1 MPNLDRIALVV
12 ALSLALPARS
22 RADDAPPSSAPRRVG
37 ELGASSVL
45 AFGLLPAASIGP
57 SVEASLRWL
66 DASLSVEARVLR
78 ALGRGPSAAS
88 LVGPEST
95 AGLGLMSICR
105 HEEAVFVCTSFQT
118 GAVAADV
125 DRSLK
130 PTYGGELSWM
140 ITSGL
145 RGGAAWRLARHLEL
159 RSFLELHAV
168 LERPHVRVDSIERWR
183 ASYVAGIVGVGLWF
197 RLNPE

>member
-1 MPNLDRIALVV
+1 M
-12 ALSLALPARS
+12 
-22 RADDAPPSSAPRRVG
+22 
-37 ELGASSVL
+37 
-45 AFGLLPAASIGP
+45 
-57 SVEASLRWL
+57 EATLRWL

-95 AGLGLMSICR
+95 AGLGLLSICR

-145 RGGAAWRLARHLEL
+145 RGGAAWHLARHLEL

-168 LERPHVRVDSIERWR
+168 LERPHVEVDSIERWR

>member
-22 RADDAPPSSAPRRVG
+22 RADDTPPSSAPRRVV

-45 AFGLLPAASIGP
+45 AFGLLPAASLGP
-57 SVEASLRWL
+57 SVEATLRWL

-78 ALGRGPSAAS
+78 ALGRGPIAAS
-88 LVGPEST
+88 ILGPEST

-118 GAVAADV
+118 GVVAADV
-125 DRSLK
+125 EGDLR
-130 PTYGGELSWM
+130 PTGGGDLSWM
-140 ITSGL
+140 VTSGL
-145 RGGAAWRLARHLEL
+145 RGGAAWRLVRHLEL

-168 LERPHVRVDSIERWR
+168 LERPHVRVGAIDRWR
-183 ASYVAGIVGVGLWF
+183 TSYVAGIFGVGLWF